1 MLVRGRSAITDAM
14 LKTHMP
20 PKNLLVIT
28 STYQYALCLELVT
41 FLAKQALTQCAC
53 SMLLMI
59 SKKCTR
65 LYLQLAIPI
74 KPFNPFGLCLLRL
87 TARGWGTCQLKASQ
101 LQLSQKHSQ
110 LTIDTD
116 IYYTHRLCLRHLT

>member
-1 MLVRGRSAITDAM
+1 MRLLHASIDFKTMHKTILTVGYSYQAIQ
-14 LKTHMP
+14 
-20 PKNLLVIT
+20 T
-28 STYQYALCLELVT
+28 S
-41 FLAKQALTQCAC
+41 
-53 SMLLMI
+53 
-59 SKKCTR
+59 
-65 LYLQLAIPI
+65 
-74 KPFNPFGLCLLRL
+74 FGLCLLRL